1 MTQAMEGNVFY
12 SALEDFPHR
21 FGFIGIK
28 SGGLQGLWGTFA
40 GLFKEKGPYFD
51 HLRDFE
57 HHPRKAFG
65 SGLQGFY
72 MGYRSLQKPHD
83 VGRQVQI

>member
-40 GLFKEKGPYFD
+40 GLYKGKWALFRPS
-51 HLRDFE
+51 
-57 HHPRKAFG
+57 
-65 SGLQGFY
+65 SGF
-72 MGYRSLQKPHD
+72 
-83 VGRQVQI
+83 

>member
-1 MTQAMEGNVFY
+1 MLDLLELNP
-12 SALEDFPHR
+12 EDFR
-21 FGFIGIK
+21 DF
-28 SGGLQGLWGTFA
+28 GGLLPAFI
-40 GLFKEKGPYFD
+40 KENEPYFD

-83 VGRQVQI
+83 IGRF